1 MPMCGFSPKM
11 LQGLTMFAQG
21 LYDSA
26 LVRSQEKRI
35 SIEAAMEAEIH
46 EMNVFLAALDEH
58 YDELKERMS
67 VDQAMRNLTQW
78 TQEQR
83 ENANTNT

>member
-1 MPMCGFSPKM
+1 MCGFSPKM

-21 LYDSA
+21 LYESA
-26 LVRSQEKRI
+26 VTRSHEKKI

-67 VDQAMRNLTQW
+67 VDDAMRGLTLW
-78 TQEQR
+78 TEQQKLR
-83 ENANTNT
+83 GT